1 MPSVPPDLII
11 RALSAKIL
19 DTEHAYQTFIIGL
32 LMAFC
37 GRYRIFGDR
46 LESGLGFADIILEK
60 KRAFDI
66 NVVMELKRCKD
77 ESDLES
83 ESVLTLKQIKDKEYH
98 HDLRGTTILYGIF
111 FCGKEPHMISKAVD
125 L

>member
-1 MPSVPPDLII
+1 M
-11 RALSAKIL
+11 
-19 DTEHAYQTFIIGL
+19 
-32 LMAFC
+32 
-37 GRYRIFGDR
+37 
-46 LESGLGFADIILEK
+46 ESGLGFADIIMEK

-83 ESVLTLKQIKDKEYH
+83 ESVLALKQIEEKEYH
-98 HDLRGTTILYGIF
+98 YDLRERTILYGIS
-111 FCGKEPHMISKAVD
+111 FCGKEPHILSKVVD